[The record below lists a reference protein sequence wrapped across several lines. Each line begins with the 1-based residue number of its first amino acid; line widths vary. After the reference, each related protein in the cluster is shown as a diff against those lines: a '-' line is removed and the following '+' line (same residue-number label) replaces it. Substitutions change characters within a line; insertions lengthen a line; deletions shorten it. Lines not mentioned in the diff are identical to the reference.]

1 MKGVGHYLGQLL
13 MTSNVR
19 RVSLWGIPALSIGM
33 VILPVG
39 DGRNPGKFG
48 CHLHSTA
55 RTRLPST
62 ALKIQQCASPHNTE
76 PSIAAT
82 FVFAQPT
89 LSLLCHMKEN

>member
-39 DGRNPGKFG
+39 DVGNSSCG
-48 CHLHSTA
+48 
-55 RTRLPST
+55 
-62 ALKIQQCASPHNTE
+62 
-76 PSIAAT
+76 
-82 FVFAQPT
+82 
-89 LSLLCHMKEN
+89 

>member
-39 DGRNPGKFG
+39 DGRNPGK
-48 CHLHSTA
+48 LDVTSTA
-55 RTRLPST
+55 
-62 ALKIQQCASPHNTE
+62 
-76 PSIAAT
+76 
-82 FVFAQPT
+82 
-89 LSLLCHMKEN
+89 